1 MSVDMFK
8 NLDELIEQSNVLQ
21 TQQQVYNWVYEAEL
35 FFKEHKVDNKELY
48 ILLAQVKEH
57 GGSFDYLKKLRALIN
72 TLNHNLSLPEITER
86 NQIFVAMWFS
96 EEMQKYYDSG
106 YVPAIRECNYS
117 CRRIDE
123 KQFNGSIIEE
133 IVKDI
138 SNSIFLIADLT
149 NNRGGVYYEAGI
161 AKGLSLCNHPIQ
173 LILTCRDSYFH
184 SDNKPHFDVSGDNII
199 LYSDPDDLKTKLIAR
214 IKGTESKR

>member
-1 MSVDMFK
+1 MFK
-8 NLDELIEQSNVLQ
+8 NLEELIEQSNHLQ
-21 TQQQVYNWVYEAEL
+21 SDRQIYIWVYEAEL
-35 FFKEHKVDNKELY
+35 FFKESNVDNRELY
-48 ILLAQVKEH
+48 RLIAQVKEY
-57 GGSFDYLKKLRALIN
+57 GGSFDYLNRLRALIN
-72 TLNHNLSLPEITER
+72 TLNHTLTLPEITER
-86 NQIFVAMWFS
+86 NQVFVAMWFS
-96 EEMQKYYDSG
+96 EEMQNYYDNG
-106 YVPAIRECNYS
+106 YVPAIKECNYS

-173 LILTCRDSYFH
+173 LILTCKDSYFH

-199 LYSDPDDLKTKLIAR
+199 AYSTSDDLKAKLITR

>member
-1 MSVDMFK
+1 MFK
-8 NLDELIEQSNVLQ
+8 NIEELIEQSNHLQ
-21 TQQQVYNWVYEAEL
+21 SNQQIYDWAYAAEL
-35 FFKEHKVDNKELY
+35 FFKESKVSNSELLRQ
-48 ILLAQVKEH
+48 IARVKDH
-57 GGSFDYLKKLRALIN
+57 GDTFDDLKKLRALLKS
-72 TLNHNLSLPEITER
+72 LNQSLTLPEITER

-96 EEMQKYYDSG
+96 EETQKYYDNG
-106 YVPAIRECNYS
+106 YVPAIRDCNYS

-123 KQFNGSIIEE
+123 KQFNGLIIEE

-173 LILTCRDSYFH
+173 LILTCKDSYFN
-184 SDNKPHFDVSGDNII
+184 SDNKPHFDVSGDNILI
-199 LYSDPDDLKTKLIAR
+199 YSDPDDLKMKLISR